1 MDLFTLPTHLH
12 VIDRLVDLY
21 NQQKRVTVI
30 KNIEAPLSEN
40 ISPPIMNNKILNSN
54 LNDEGSSE
62 LIKRLK
68 SELQESEERSKV
80 LDDKCSSYL
89 KQIEEYKV
97 KLEKPNDE
105 VKKLKSELQESE
117 ERSKV
122 SNDKCNSYLQQLE
135 EYKAKIDLIN
145 QKKESE
151 NSAQTDKTL
160 IDKLKLNISSLEEA
174 IDLHESKRAGYV
186 STIYKF
192 SNIIRDKCD
201 ENIGVA
207 NLLFEN
213 LVEFMIYLF
222 VCLLI

>member
-40 ISPPIMNNKILNSN
+40 VSPPIINNKIF
-54 LNDEGSSE
+54 NDEGSSE
-62 LIKRLK
+62 LIKKLK
-68 SELQESEERSKV
+68 SELQESEKRSKVLDDKCNSYLKQIEEFKVKLEKPNNEVKKLKSDLQESEERSKV
-80 LDDKCSSYL
+80 LDNKCNSYL
-89 KQIEEYKV
+89 KQI
-97 KLEKPNDE
+97 
-105 VKKLKSELQESE
+105 
-117 ERSKV
+117 
-122 SNDKCNSYLQQLE
+122 E

-145 QKKESE
+145 QKVESE
-151 NSAQTDKTL
+151 NSAQSDKTL

-222 VCLLI
+222 NGLLI